1 MFMIAWH
8 KSYPHPLPSGH
19 RFPMEKYSLIPEQLI
34 YEGIVHRES
43 FFEPQLVRD
52 EILALVHEKNY
63 LHKLNTCSLSASE
76 IRKTGFPLSPELI
89 EREKRL
95 TGGTVEAALFA
106 LEFGI
111 AFNGAGG
118 THHAY
123 ADKGEGFCLLN
134 DQAVAAAFLLDQKKV
149 KRIAIIDLDVHQGNG
164 TASIFQKEPRVF
176 TFSMHGASNFPLH
189 KETSDWDIPLPD
201 DTSDEVYL
209 STLQTSLLHII
220 ESFKPEFI
228 FYQSGVDVLKQ
239 DKLGRLGL
247 TEAGCKKRDQL
258 VFKATHTNHIPVC
271 VSLGGGYSERI
282 SDIVNA
288 HVNTFRC
295 AHEIWF

>member
-34 YEGIVHRES
+34 YEGIVQRES
-43 FFEPQLVRD
+43 FFEPQLVPD
-52 EILALVHEKNY
+52 EILSLVHEKNY

-95 TGGTVEAALFA
+95 TGGTVDAAFFA
-106 LEFGI
+106 FKFGI

-123 ADKGEGFCLLN
+123 ANRGEGFCILN
-134 DQAVAAAFLLDQKKV
+134 DQAVAAAYLLDQKKV
-149 KRIAIIDLDVHQGNG
+149 NRIAIIDLDVHQGNG
-164 TASIFQKEPRVF
+164 TASIFQAESRVF

-189 KETSDWDIPLPD
+189 KEVSDWDIPLPD
-201 DTSDEVYL
+201 ETSDEVYL
-209 STLQTSLLHII
+209 STLQSSLLHII

-247 TEAGCKKRDQL
+247 TEDGCKKRDQL
-258 VFKATHTNHIPVC
+258 VFQAAHSHQIPVC

-295 AHEIWF
+295 AQEIWF

>member
-1 MFMIAWH
+1 MFKIAWH

-34 YEGIVHRES
+34 YEGIAKTEN
-43 FFEPQLVRD
+43 FFEPHLIHD

-76 IRKTGFPLSPELI
+76 IRKIGFPLSPELI

-95 TGGTVEAALFA
+95 TGGTVEAAFFA

-123 ADKGEGFCLLN
+123 ADRGEGFCLLN
-134 DQAVAAAFLLDQKKV
+134 DQAVAAAYLLDQKKV
-149 KRIAIIDLDVHQGNG
+149 NRIAIIDLDVHQGNG
-164 TASIFQKEPRVF
+164 TASIFQDEPRVF

-189 KETSDWDIPLPD
+189 KEVSDWDIPLPD
-201 DTSDEVYL
+201 GTTDEVYL
-209 STLQTSLLHII
+209 STLQSSLLHII

-258 VFKATHTNHIPVC
+258 VFLAAHSNHIPDC
-271 VSLGGGYSERI
+271 VSLGEGYSERI

-295 AHEIWF
+295 AQEIWF